1 MSRII
6 KSGFVGE
13 PQSVGKPIPFR
24 QILSNAEHTDDTLTW
39 TVEQARRES
48 NKLVQDAN
56 VQAQQLLEDAQQQTE
71 ELLSRIEEKKNQW
84 QIEKEALQ
92 KQAYEE
98 AFAQGYEEGRNKGYN
113 DVSHLIN
120 GAQEVAASAKE
131 ALQAH
136 LEENEMVILELAIKA
151 AEKIISQQLGGSPEK
166 YLPVVKKG
174 IKEAR
179 EMKEVKIYTAVQ
191 QFTYLQ
197 SEREELLA
205 LFPTDVKLYI
215 YPEEELEPYKCF
227 IETANG
233 RIDISID
240 TQLTE
245 LKAGLVEILR
255 STK

>member
-1 MSRII
+1 MSRVI
-6 KSGFVGE
+6 KSGFI
-13 PQSVGKPIPFR
+13 GKAESAGKAIPFR
-24 QILSNAEHTDDTLTW
+24 QIMQGADHSDDSLSW

-48 NKLVQDAN
+48 NRLVLDAN
-56 VQAQQLLEDAQQQTE
+56 EQAQKLLEDAQRETEQLLQQ
-71 ELLSRIEEKKNQW
+71 IDEKKNKW
-84 QIEKEALQ
+84 MNEKAELQ

-98 AFAQGYEEGRNKGYN
+98 AFAQGYEEGRNKGYQ
-113 DVSHLIN
+113 DVSHLITE
-120 GAQEVAASAKE
+120 AQEIVGASKAT
-131 ALQAH
+131 LLAH
-136 LEENEMVILELAIKA
+136 IEENEMVILELAIRS
-151 AEKIISQQLGGSPEK
+151 AEKIMSQQLTDAPEK
-166 YLPVVKKG
+166 YLSIVKKG

-179 EMKEVKIYTAVQ
+179 EMKEIKIYIAVQ

-205 LFPTDVKLYI
+205 IFPTDVRLYI

-245 LKAGLVEILR
+245 LKAGLAEILR
-255 STK
+255 SSS